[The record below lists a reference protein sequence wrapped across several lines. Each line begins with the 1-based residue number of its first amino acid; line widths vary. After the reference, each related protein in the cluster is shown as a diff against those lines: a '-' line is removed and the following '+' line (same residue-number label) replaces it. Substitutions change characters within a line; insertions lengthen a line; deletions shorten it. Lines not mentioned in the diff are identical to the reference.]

1 DADQRR
7 GLERPPGRIGRRPL
21 RAGAHRRARSLR
33 AQECRSLLR
42 AAGDVRPARARC
54 RAGRSRSR
62 RHGQAQ
68 DPAGQSAPST
78 PEDQGQGHA
87 ATPRA
92 RAGRRLLSA
101 GARGAPE
108 AQRQA
113 ARGVGGLRGGVE
125 GARHAVDL
133 GLPGTDEEAAR
144 LMSDGYWELAV
155 PAPDD
160 VAEALT
166 NFLWELGAL
175 GVIEEQV
182 AGGQPT
188 LRAFFP
194 ARSEASTLATRV
206 RDYTDGLR
214 ALGFTAPDALR
225 VTALADADW
234 GEAWREHFR
243 PLPIGTRFL
252 VVPPWES
259 AACEPGRLTLVIEPA
274 RAFGTGHHGSTAGC
288 LVQLEKIVG
297 PGAPSSAHL
306 RLAPSYARQVAGD
319 GRLVLGGLLDAEA
332 TAVEAELGRHGF
344 DGADVTSIEGW
355 TTLAL
360 RRTR

>member
-1 DADQRR
+1 
-7 GLERPPGRIGRRPL
+7 
-21 RAGAHRRARSLR
+21 
-33 AQECRSLLR
+33 
-42 AAGDVRPARARC
+42 
-54 RAGRSRSR
+54 
-62 RHGQAQ
+62 
-68 DPAGQSAPST
+68 
-78 PEDQGQGHA
+78 
-87 ATPRA
+87 
-92 RAGRRLLSA
+92 
-101 GARGAPE
+101 
-108 AQRQA
+108 
-113 ARGVGGLRGGVE
+113 
-125 GARHAVDL
+125 
-133 GLPGTDEEAAR
+133 
-144 LMSDGYWELAV
+144 MSDGYWELAV

-297 PGAPSSAHL
+297 PGAPASAIDLGTGSAVGAACATAAVNGVTRQVTCRVADAAGVAGEPVPLVLANLLSSAHL

>member
-1 DADQRR
+1 
-7 GLERPPGRIGRRPL
+7 
-21 RAGAHRRARSLR
+21 
-33 AQECRSLLR
+33 
-42 AAGDVRPARARC
+42 
-54 RAGRSRSR
+54 
-62 RHGQAQ
+62 
-68 DPAGQSAPST
+68 
-78 PEDQGQGHA
+78 
-87 ATPRA
+87 
-92 RAGRRLLSA
+92 
-101 GARGAPE
+101 
-108 AQRQA
+108 
-113 ARGVGGLRGGVE
+113 
-125 GARHAVDL
+125 
-133 GLPGTDEEAAR
+133 
-144 LMSDGYWELAV
+144 MSDGYWELAV

-288 LVQLEKIVG
+288 LVQLEKIVR
-297 PGAPSSAHL
+297 PGAPASAIDLGTGSGILAIAAARLGVARVLAVDEDPDAVGAACANAAVNGVTRQVTCRVADAAGVTGEPVPLVLANLLSSAHL